1 MDRARIR
8 WPSDT
13 PEALAASSP
22 TLCAWQGVSDGA
34 KPYKVADSL
43 VDALMVIKDPAHQ
56 LFQFADIF
64 GRMIGDN
71 AILQMIA

>member
-1 MDRARIR
+1 MA
-8 WPSDT
+8 
-13 PEALAASSP
+13 E
-22 TLCAWQGVSDGA
+22 
-34 KPYKVADSL
+34 PYKVTDPL